1 VILLGAAFGVC
12 AVSIMYVYAKSTV
25 RFRAAHK
32 NVGIIMT
39 PLAIAASFIPLILCY
54 GQIVVFFGGASH
66 AVASAG
72 MLSLAVIWLI
82 GCVFVGLKFGP
93 KKPQ

>member
-1 VILLGAAFGVC
+1 MIAFGAVFGVC
-12 AVSIMYVYAKSTV
+12 SAALLYLYAKATA

-39 PLAIAASFIPLILCY
+39 PIAVGASFIPLIVLY
-54 GQIVVFFGGASH
+54 AKIVVFFGGASH
-66 AVASAG
+66 PVASTG
-72 MLSLAVIWLI
+72 MLSFAILWGA
-82 GCVFVGLKFGP
+82 GCVYVGLKFGP